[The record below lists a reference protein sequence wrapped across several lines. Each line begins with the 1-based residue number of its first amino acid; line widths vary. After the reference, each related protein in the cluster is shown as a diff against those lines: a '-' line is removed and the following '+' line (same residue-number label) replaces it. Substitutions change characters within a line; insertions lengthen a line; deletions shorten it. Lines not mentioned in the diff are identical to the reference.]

1 MRQTAST
8 TERVLEFERTADPGG
23 ELIPLL
29 VRMKLDLVGARIHLA
44 DWQTLPESERQAL
57 IEAPAGDGVAA
68 DGYFSMLQNMLAAA
82 GRAAIARAS
91 PATSATAPWLGD
103 AEPENVAAICARAG
117 IKVQWQ
123 SLERFS
129 RYLLCHAARK
139 DDPALCRTIDAEI
152 FPLGS
157 TPTRN
162 EFSKPGD

>member
-1 MRQTAST
+1 MRETASP
-8 TERVLEFERTADPGG
+8 TERVLGFERAADPDG

-29 VRMKLDLVGARIHLA
+29 VRMKLDLAGARIHLA
-44 DWQTLPESERQAL
+44 DWQTLSECERQAL
-57 IEAPAGDGVAA
+57 IEAPVGNLAAA

-139 DDPALCRTIDAEI
+139 DDPALCRTIAAEI
-152 FPLGS
+152 LPLGS
-157 TPTRN
+157 TSTCN
-162 EFSKPGD
+162 EFLKPDD

>member
-29 VRMKLDLVGARIHLA
+29 VRMKLDLVGARLHLA
-44 DWQTLPESERQAL
+44 DWQTLSESERQAL
-57 IEAPAGDGVAA
+57 IEAPAGNLAAAVA
-68 DGYFSMLQNMLAAA
+68 YFSMLQEMLAAA

-91 PATSATAPWLGD
+91 PATSVTAPWLGD

-129 RYLLCHAARK
+129 RYLLCHAARRG
-139 DDPALCRTIDAEI
+139 DPALCRTIAAEI
-152 FPLGS
+152 LPLGS
-157 TPTRN
+157 APTRN
-162 EFSKPGD
+162 KFLKPGD

>member
-1 MRQTAST
+1 MRETASP
-8 TERVLEFERTADPGG
+8 TERVLGFERAADPDG

-29 VRMKLDLVGARIHLA
+29 VRMKLDLAGARIHLA
-44 DWQTLPESERQAL
+44 DWQTLSECERQAL
-57 IEAPAGDGVAA
+57 IEAPVGNLAAA
-68 DGYFSMLQNMLAAA
+68 DGYFSLLQAMLAAA
-82 GRAAIARAS
+82 GRAVIERAG
-91 PATSATAPWLGD
+91 PATAATAAWLGD
-103 AEPENVAAICARAG
+103 VEPENVAAICARTG
-117 IKVQWQ
+117 IEVQWQ
-123 SLERFS
+123 SLERFA